1 MYIGGLA
8 SGLDTQEII
17 GQLMQVER
25 IPLQRLE
32 QRRVGFQA
40 KDDAWQ
46 QVNTKLSALRSAVDG
61 LLEHSSLDAFMAG
74 TSTHPER
81 AIVSVNG
88 SPEPQSLTFTVDALA
103 RTHHIVSGDFGAA
116 TDTVGVGTFTLTVD
130 GVDHDIVTDAT
141 TTLAQLA
148 DQIDDLGVGVSAS
161 VLKVSDTVSKLSL
174 TADTTGADSVF
185 TATGTQAGLGTF
197 DIVRTGEDARLTMGG
212 LTLSRATNTVTDL
225 IEGVTIELVSAGT
238 EEITVTTS
246 RDLEAAAEGVKSFVR
261 ALNGA
266 IDTLKNL
273 SRYDS
278 ESGRGGPLLGDA
290 TARSILSQLQTSVT
304 EIVQGGS
311 FSHSSAIGLEITRDG
326 RFELDET
333 KLQSALSSDLAG
345 VAFLLSRSG
354 STTDAR
360 VEYVRST
367 DETTPGAYNIVI
379 TRAARVAAVSG
390 ALYTSP
396 VPDLTFD
403 VVSGAKSA
411 QVTVSA
417 GASLGEAITQ
427 VNNQLRALGIDT
439 INATDDGGA
448 IRLEETRH
456 GSAVSF
462 TVSNSGALGLDGT
475 FIGEDVEGT
484 VDGEAGTGSGQSLTT
499 STGDVTGL
507 TLRILATQAE
517 VDGAGGTL
525 ALGQVLPSNG
535 IAGNVSAA
543 LRPAE
548 GAGGSVARAR
558 EHWEAQISIVDD
570 QIDRFDARLD
580 RVQEE
585 LIMRFAT
592 LETTMSRL
600 QSQQSWLMSQ
610 LAGLQQKG

>member
-8 SGLDTQEII
+8 SGLDTQAII

-32 QRRVGFQA
+32 QRRASFQT
-40 KDDAWQ
+40 KDEAWQ

-61 LLEHSSLDAFMAG
+61 FVGDRSLEAFMSG

-81 AIVSVNG
+81 ASVSVTG
-88 SPEPQSLTFTVDALA
+88 SPELQSLTFTVDALA
-103 RTHHIVSGDFGAA
+103 RAHHIVSADFGSA
-116 TDTVGVGTFTLTVD
+116 TDTVGAGTFTLTVD
-130 GVDHDIVTDAT
+130 GVDHDIVTDAS

-174 TADTTGADSVF
+174 TADTTGSDSVF
-185 TATGTQAGLGTF
+185 TATGDQAGLATF
-197 DIVRTGEDARLTMGG
+197 DTVRTGQDAQLTMGG
-212 LTLSRATNTVTDL
+212 LTVTRSTNVVTDL
-225 IEGVTIELVSAGT
+225 IDGVTIDLVSEGP
-238 EEITVTTS
+238 EEVTITTS
-246 RDLEAAAEGVKSFVR
+246 RDLEAATEGIKSFVD
-261 ALNGA
+261 ALNSA
-266 IDTLKNL
+266 IDTLKSL

-278 ESGRGGPLLGDA
+278 ESGKGGPLLGDA
-290 TARSILSQLQTSVT
+290 TARSILTQLQTSVT
-304 EIVQGGS
+304 EIVQGGT

-333 KLQSALSSDLAG
+333 KLQSALSTDFTG
-345 VAFLLSRSG
+345 VASLLSRSG

-367 DETTPGAYNIVI
+367 DETTPGVYDIVI

-390 ALYTSP
+390 AVYASP
-396 VPDLTFD
+396 DADLTFD
-403 VVSGAKSA
+403 VVSGAKAA

-427 VNNQLRALGIDT
+427 VNNQLRALGIDSIT
-439 INATDDGGA
+439 ASDDGGA
-448 IRLEETRH
+448 MRLEESRH

-462 TVSNSGALGLDGT
+462 TVSNSGTLGLDGSFT
-475 FIGEDVEGT
+475 GEDVEGT
-484 VDGEAGTGSGQSLTT
+484 IDGVAGTGSGQSLTT
-499 STGDVTGL
+499 SSGDVAGL
-507 TLRILATQAE
+507 TLRILATQTE

-543 LRPAE
+543 LSPLE
-548 GAGGSVARAR
+548 GTGGSVARAR
-558 EHWEAQISIVDD
+558 EHWEAQIGIVDD
-570 QIDRFDARLD
+570 QIERFDARLD

-600 QSQQSWLMSQ
+600 QSQQGWLQSQ
-610 LAGLQQKG
+610 LAGLQQQG